1 MTDTFF
7 TAPITAILLQALFG
21 LAVGSLLGLAHFG
34 MLWWNVGFF
43 ASGGLPKA
51 FALQLLRFGVL
62 AAVLY
67 GVAQFGALALLCA
80 ALGILIARSIILRRM
95 RSL

>member
-1 MTDTFF
+1 MT
-7 TAPITAILLQALFG
+7 PESRPQPQALG
-21 LAVGSLLGLAHFG
+21 ARWIITTAAAP
-34 MLWWNVGFF
+34 F